1 MLQKILI
8 LLLALMAA
16 GCATHAATSGRVVI
30 RDDHVAATAH
40 FSERD
45 RVILEEY
52 YRAAKS
58 KKTPPGLAKRE
69 SLPPGLAKRDTLPP
83 GLQGRLLPHELE
95 ARLTVL
101 PASQVRVII
110 GRDIVLMQ
118 RDTRVVLDI
127 LYGVAD

>member
-1 MLQKILI
+1 MLQKFLI
-8 LLLALMAA
+8 LLIALTAA

-30 RDDHVAATAH
+30 RDDHAAAAVH
-40 FSERD
+40 FSDRD
-45 RVILEEY
+45 RAILEEY
-52 YRAAKS
+52 YRTAKP

-69 SLPPGLAKRDTLPP
+69 ALPPGLTKRDTLPP
-83 GLQGRLLPHELE
+83 GLQGRLLPRELE

-101 PASQVRVII
+101 PAAQARVII